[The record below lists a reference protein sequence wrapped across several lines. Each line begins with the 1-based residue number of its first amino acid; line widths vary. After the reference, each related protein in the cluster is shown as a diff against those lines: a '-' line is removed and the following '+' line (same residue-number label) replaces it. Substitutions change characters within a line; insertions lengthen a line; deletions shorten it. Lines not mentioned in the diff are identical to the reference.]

1 MGLCLIF
8 CFIIIL
14 ILERIEYKYM
24 QKHLS
29 GYTTVVDS
37 SLLLDP
43 NAMCIFNSIRNE
55 IIRNN
60 PLYISEDTLKQVKSN
75 QNAISILVHFLK
87 QKKIRKFQQVNS
99 DFIKNSIKSKQTI
112 LLCSETKINS
122 LDESIKKLVVLNKVV

>member
-1 MGLCLIF
+1 
-8 CFIIIL
+8 
-14 ILERIEYKYM
+14 M